1 MNKQSFFDYYYE
13 SQYLSIRLYRV
24 HAQELL
30 NNTRANKWTVFKL
43 NEIATDIE
51 VKVPPCVLE
60 GQPEINEVSDL
71 RVKIVKRATSSHLGD
86 QGLIMETPI
95 VEFALLNAHAE
106 VINLSLNK
114 EQQERCGNFEILM
127 PYRAMRKLDSQSL

>member
-1 MNKQSFFDYYYE
+1 
-13 SQYLSIRLYRV
+13 V

-30 NNTRANKWTVFKL
+30 NNTRANKWTIFKL

-51 VKVPPCVLE
+51 VKVPPCVFE

-86 QGLIMETPI
+86 LGLGLIMETPI
-95 VEFALLNAHAE
+95 VDFALLNANAE
-106 VINLSLNK
+106 VINLSLSK
-114 EQQERCGNFEILM
+114 EL
-127 PYRAMRKLDSQSL
+127 

>member
-1 MNKQSFFDYYYE
+1 
-13 SQYLSIRLYRV
+13 V
-24 HAQELL
+24 

-51 VKVPPCVLE
+51 VKVPPCVLV

-71 RVKIVKRATSSHLGD
+71 RVKIVKRATSSHLGN

>member
-1 MNKQSFFDYYYE
+1 M
-13 SQYLSIRLYRV
+13 

-30 NNTRANKWTVFKL
+30 NNTRANKWTIFKL

-71 RVKIVKRATSSHLGD
+71 RVKIVKRATSSHLGGD
-86 QGLIMETPI
+86 QGQELILESPI
-95 VEFALLNAHAE
+95 VDFALLNANAE
-106 VINLSLNK
+106 VINLSAN
-114 EQQERCGNFEILM
+114 
-127 PYRAMRKLDSQSL
+127 

>member
-13 SQYLSIRLYRV
+13 SQYLSLRLYRV

-60 GQPEINEVSDL
+60 GQLEINEVSDL

-86 QGLIMETPI
+86 QGIGLIMETPI
-95 VEFALLNAHAE
+95 VDFALLNANAE
-106 VINLSLNK
+106 VINLSSN
-114 EQQERCGNFEILM
+114 
-127 PYRAMRKLDSQSL
+127 